1 MLIGAD
7 TAALFFAAS
16 VALGLAP
23 GPDNIF
29 VLTQSALYGRR
40 AGFLVTVGLCSG
52 LLVHTAAVALGV
64 AAIFQTSALAFN
76 LLKLAGALYLLFL
89 AWQAFRASASRLDTG
104 AVARQDR
111 PNWYLRGVVMN
122 LSNPKVAIFFL
133 AFLPQFADPA
143 RGSISF
149 QIVLL
154 GGLFILATIL
164 VFGAIAL
171 TAGFLGEWLQGSA
184 RAQVILNRVAGTV
197 FAALAIRL
205 ALSER

>member
-1 MLIGAD
+1 MISVD

-29 VLTQSALYGRR
+29 VLTQSALYGRK

-64 AAIFQTSALAFN
+64 AAVFQTSALAFN
-76 LLKLAGALYLLFL
+76 LLKAAGALYLLFL
-89 AWQAFRASASRLDTG
+89 AWQAFRASASSLEANDVTH
-104 AVARQDR
+104 QDR
-111 PNWYLRGVVMN
+111 RNLYLRGVIMN
-122 LSNPKVAIFFL
+122 LTNPKVAIFFL

-143 RGSISF
+143 RGPVSF
-149 QIVLL
+149 QIALL
-154 GGLFILATIL
+154 GGLFIVATIL
-164 VFGAIAL
+164 VFGSIAFF
-171 TAGFLGEWLQGSA
+171 AGYLGEWLKGSA
-184 RAQVILNRVAGTV
+184 RAQVILNRVAGTI